1 MPELLSPAGN
11 WDSFIGVMNAGAD
24 AVYLGGDKFNARAY
38 ADNFTTKQLVEALQ
52 LAHLHGKK
60 IYLTLNTLIKERE
73 FGELY
78 DYIAPLYEA
87 GLDGII
93 IQDFGVLSFCKKFFP
108 EMELHAST
116 QMTVTGSEGVRFLQ
130 EQGVCRVVPAR
141 ELSLEELIRI
151 KKDTGVALETF
162 IHGAI
167 CYCYSGQCLFSSF
180 LGGRSGNRGRCAQP
194 CRLPYTVKGRE
205 GYPLSLKD
213 MCTIKLLP
221 KLMDAG
227 IDSFKIEGRMKKPA
241 YAAGVT
247 AIYRKYIDRYL
258 ADPNPAHYQVEKK
271 DLDLL
276 SGLYIRSE
284 RSEGYYERRNGK
296 EMITLDQPG
305 YVGTDEALA
314 QRITNEYVR
323 ELPGLPIDMEVLL
336 TVGEPAQVKIR
347 LEQAGELQECRIT
360 GNTVQAAQNRPATEA
375 DIRKQFAKLGN
386 TPYILG
392 NFICN
397 IKGAVFVPVGELN
410 ALRREAVE
418 ALQQKTGALWK
429 RTLPETLIEEKE
441 ADKSQTKQS
450 KSLSVSVVSLEQLQ
464 AFAQQA
470 KHWEFVSRVYIPD
483 NLWEKGAEKIDQLQ
497 HDGKKCYLR
506 FPRISRGGWNR
517 KLETMLQKA
526 DGVLLANLEQL
537 QYLREKGM
545 KKPFVADASLYVWN
559 REAEQF
565 LAAYVDE
572 ITLPLELNQYEKRE
586 LGEGCFEEI
595 LYGRTALMHTA
606 NCIRKTCGTC
616 RYDKEGRTQATSKK
630 GETEFWNL
638 TDRYHK
644 NFPVQF
650 DCAHCTNII
659 YNSVPQS
666 LHGVFTQ
673 IMEQPSVL
681 SGRLEFTDEPVSQM
695 EDILDYF
702 HGRMS
707 AQKGNLPQEEH
718 APGEFPL
725 KEYTTGHYKRGVE

>member
-141 ELSLEELIRI
+141 ELSLEELVRI

-213 MCTIKLLP
+213 MCTIELLP

-247 AIYRKYIDRYL
+247 SIYRKYIDRYL

-271 DLDLL
+271 DLALL

-296 EMITLDQPG
+296 EMITLGQPG

-314 QRITNEYVR
+314 QRMTNEYVR
-323 ELPGLPIDMEVLL
+323 ELPGLPIDMEVHL
-336 TVGEPAQVKIR
+336 TVGEPAQVKIS

-360 GNTVQAAQNRPATEA
+360 GNIVQAAQNRPATET

-386 TPYILG
+386 TPYTLG

-429 RTLPETLIEEKE
+429 RTLPETHIEEKE
-441 ADKSQTKQS
+441 AAKSQTKRS

-464 AFAQQA
+464 ALAQQA

-483 NLWEKGAEKIDQLQ
+483 NLWEKGAEKIEQLQ
-497 HDGKKCYLR
+497 RDGKKCYLR
-506 FPRISRGGWNR
+506 LPRISRGGWNR
-517 KLETMLQKA
+517 KLETMVQKA
-526 DGVLLANLEQL
+526 DSVLLANLEQL

-545 KKPFVADASLYVWN
+545 KKPFVADSSLYVWN
-559 REAEQF
+559 REAKQF

-616 RYDKEGRTQATSKK
+616 RYEKEGRTQANSGK

-650 DCAHCTNII
+650 DCVHCTNII

-681 SGRLEFTDEPVSQM
+681 SGRLEFTDETVSQM
-695 EDILDYF
+695 EDVLDYF

>member
-24 AVYLGGDKFNARAY
+24 AIYLGGDKFNARAY
-38 ADNFTTKQLVEALQ
+38 ADNFTAEQLVEALQ

-87 GLDGII
+87 GLDGMI
-93 IQDFGVLSFCKKFFP
+93 IQDFGVLSFCRKYFP
-108 EMELHAST
+108 GMELHAST

-141 ELSLEELIRI
+141 ELSLEELIRM
-151 KKDTGVALETF
+151 KRETGVELETF

-194 CRLPYTVKGRE
+194 CRLPYTVKGKE

-213 MCTIKLLP
+213 MCTIELLP
-221 KLMDAG
+221 RLIDAG

-247 AIYRKYIDRYL
+247 AIYRKYMDRYL
-258 ADPNPAHYQVEKK
+258 ADPDPAHYRVEQK
-271 DLDLL
+271 DLELL
-276 SGLYIRSE
+276 SKLYIRSE
-284 RSEGYYERRNGK
+284 RSQGYYERRNGR
-296 EMITLDQPG
+296 EMITLDKPG

-314 QRITNEYVR
+314 QRITEEYVR
-323 ELPGLPIDMEVLL
+323 ELPGLPIEMEVEL
-336 TVGEPAQVKIR
+336 TVGQPAQVTVR
-347 LEQAGELQECRIT
+347 EQQQGKVQECVIT
-360 GNTVQAAQNRPATEA
+360 GKTVQAAQNRPAAEA

-386 TPYILG
+386 TPFVLE
-392 NFICN
+392 NFSCN
-397 IKGAVFVPVGELN
+397 MKGEIFVPVGELN

-418 ALQQKTGALWK
+418 ALQQSLWKSWK
-429 RTLPETLIEEKE
+429 RTLPEVAAEEQE
-441 ADKSQTKQS
+441 EVISQRKPS
-450 KSLSVSVVSLEQLQ
+450 KNLSISVVSSGQLQ
-464 AFAQQA
+464 ALTEKIRQW
-470 KHWEFVSRVYIPD
+470 KTVSRVYIPD
-483 NLWEKGAEKIDQLQ
+483 QLWEKGWKQIEQLQ
-497 HDGKKCYLR
+497 SEGKKCYLR
-506 FPRISRGGWNR
+506 LPRISRGEWKR
-517 KLETMLQKA
+517 KLEKIFPKA
-526 DGVLLANLEQL
+526 DGVLFANLEQL
-537 QYLREKGM
+537 QYLRECGM
-545 KKPFVADASLYVWN
+545 DMIRVADSSLYVWN
-559 REAEQF
+559 REAERV
-565 LAAYVDE
+565 LSTYADE

-586 LGEGCFEEI
+586 LGEGCFEEV

-606 NCIRKTCGTC
+606 NCIRKTCGIC
-616 RYDKEGRTQATSKK
+616 GNGRN

-644 NFPVQF
+644 IFPVQL
-650 DCAHCTNII
+650 DCTHCTNII

-666 LHGVFTQ
+666 LHGAFSQ
-673 IMEQPSVL
+673 IMAQPSIQT
-681 SGRLEFTDEPVSQM
+681 GRLEFTNETVPQM
-695 EDILDYF
+695 EAVLGFFD
-702 HGRMS
+702 GMMRG
-707 AQKGNLPQEEH
+707 QG
-718 APGEFPL
+718 GEFPL